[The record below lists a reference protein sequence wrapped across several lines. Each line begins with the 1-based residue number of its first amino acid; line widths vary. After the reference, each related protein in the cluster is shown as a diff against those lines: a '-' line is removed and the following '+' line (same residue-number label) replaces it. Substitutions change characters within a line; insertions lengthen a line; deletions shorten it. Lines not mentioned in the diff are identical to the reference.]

1 MDRLNRYVFSQLFI
15 GMVLVA
21 TGLTSVVWLSQSLR
35 YVEMIVNRGLSAGMF
50 VYLTLLLLP
59 NFLAII
65 LPIAVF
71 SVVVFVYN
79 KLIADRELV
88 VMRAAGLSQMS
99 LAKPAI
105 LLSMAAVVFGYALN
119 LYLMP
124 ESYRLF
130 RELQWEIR
138 YNYSQILLK
147 EGEFTNVSTGI
158 TVYVRERSK
167 DGQLLGI
174 LVHDERNPE
183 KPVTLMAEKG
193 AMIRVENGA
202 RVLMNNGNRQ
212 MTENGGRNFTI
223 LYFDRYVFDINS
235 SSEAA
240 PVRNR
245 GPRERLFTEL
255 INIDQDK
262 KVQPNDRGKFI
273 VEAHKRLISPFFIL
287 GYSLIGLACLLTG
300 SFSRKSQV
308 SRITTAVVIM
318 VLLQLETLGLENLV
332 AKSLNFIP
340 LLYVNGIF
348 PIILATVYLIKNP
361 SRLWTVSGENDQLK
375 PA

>member
-1 MDRLNRYVFSQLFI
+1 MGRLNRYVFSQLFV

-71 SVVVFVYN
+71 AVVVFIYS
-79 KLIADRELV
+79 KLVTDRELV
-88 VMRAAGLSQMS
+88 VMRAAGLSQMA

-147 EGEFTNVSTGI
+147 EGEFTNVTTGV
-158 TVYVRERSK
+158 TVYVRERTK

-193 AMIRVENGA
+193 AMVRVDNGA

-212 MTENGGRNFTI
+212 MTENGGRTFTI

-235 SSEAA
+235 GTEAT
-240 PVRNR
+240 PFRHR
-245 GPRERLFTEL
+245 GPRERLFSEL

-262 KVQPNDRGKFI
+262 KVLPKDRGKFI

-287 GYSLIGLACLLTG
+287 GYTLIGLACLLTG

-308 SRITTAVVIM
+308 SRITTAVVLM
-318 VLLQLETLGLENLV
+318 VLLQLETLGLENMV
-332 AKSLNFIP
+332 AKNLEFIP
-340 LLYVNGIF
+340 LLYINGLF
-348 PIILATVYLIKNP
+348 PIVLAGIYLVKNP
-361 SRLWTVSGENDQLK
+361 SRLWFFTSDDGQLN